1 MPLLIANNLLL
12 LGSATFNSIT
22 STGFTTLNYSQTTAG
37 SIVTLKAGVTYT
49 VTGQLTITGTGLNR
63 CTLQSDTKFS
73 ATGTIGPTSNQ
84 LACPITLNPVLAS
97 KPAGSEYLVSQS
109 PANLPLLR
117 RGIPGL
123 NGSDTT
129 SLASF
134 PSITAATGGSGTPF
148 TLSKSATVS
157 SRLLQ
162 VGLTAKFIHSAAGGD
177 AARNLNFVTTFD
189 IDSRTSLGTVGTI
202 KANNSYQNK
211 VGIPNPNLWRTINW
225 DSLVPLAPLVTVAYI
240 E

>member
-1 MPLLIANNLLL
+1 MPITITNNLIIS
-12 LGSATFNSIT
+12 GNATFSGT
-22 STGFTTLNYSQTTAG
+22 SGFTTTNYSQTNPG
-37 SIVTLKAGVTYT
+37 SVVTLKSGVTYT
-49 VTGQLTITGTGLNR
+49 VTGQLTITGTATSR

-84 LACPITLNPVLAS
+84 LVFPVTLNPTLAL

-123 NGSDTT
+123 NDSNVNLL
-129 SLASF
+129 SSF
-134 PSITAATGGSGTPF
+134 PSITGATGGTSSPY
-148 TLSKSATVS
+148 TLSKPATVS

-177 AARNLNFVTTFD
+177 AARNLNYVTTFD
-189 IDSRTSLGTVGTI
+189 IDSRTSLGTNGTI
-202 KANNSYQNK
+202 KADNSYQNK
-211 VGIPNPNLWRTINW
+211 VGIPNPTLWRTMNW
-225 DSLVPLAPLVTVAYI
+225 DSLVPLPPLITVGYI